1 MNPKISG
8 RARAVAAEEAVR
20 GREANVRAAGVRA
33 AYRLRRELGP
43 TVAPETIQRVRRELE
58 AEANRLLA
66 EGVSPRL
73 LGLVD

>member
-1 MNPKISG
+1 MELKTSG
-8 RARAVAAEEAVR
+8 PAGAVATNEPVR
-20 GREANVRAAGVRA
+20 DREANVRAAGARA
-33 AYRLRRELGP
+33 AYRLRREFGP
-43 TVAPETIQRVRRELE
+43 TIAPETLQRVRRELE